1 MKELTNSEIESLVI
15 KSRAKVL
22 KTTRWSW
29 LPILLSIFG
38 GFFIFILV
46 LLLGLFWSWY
56 YSYREE
62 KICIKKLNI
71 SSERYKDISNAWK
84 EMGYK

>member
-1 MKELTNSEIESLVI
+1 MEDLPIGEIEPLVI

-22 KTTRWSW
+22 KTTRWAW
-29 LPILLSIFG
+29 LPILLSLFG
-38 GFFIFILV
+38 GFSIFIFV

-71 SSERYKDISNAWK
+71 SSEYYKDISNAWK
-84 EMGYK
+84 EGGYK

>member
-1 MKELTNSEIESLVI
+1 MEELTNSEIESLVI

-29 LPILLSIFG
+29 LPILLSLFG
-38 GFFIFILV
+38 GIFIFIIV
-46 LLLGLFWSWY
+46 LLLGFFWSWY

-62 KICIKKLNI
+62 KICINKLNI